1 MMDSPPLSSSVWV
14 SLGFQSRCSLIKIS
28 GERSGVATQLET
40 VQNVRSGGTGG
51 LAKVV
56 Q

>member
-1 MMDSPPLSSSVWV
+1 MDSAPLSSSVWV
-14 SLGFQSRCSLIKIS
+14 SLGFQSCYSSTKII
-28 GERSGVATQLET
+28 GERSGVAAQLET